1 MKARSRKKRSRFQA
15 IAALF
20 FLLALTGIGYYG
32 LSLSIWN
39 IQEIAVE
46 GTSMISPQELREL
59 SGLPI
64 GQNLFFANFRPARD
78 RLNQV
83 GALKQSRISRRPPA
97 TVLISV
103 EERQPVAILV
113 IDGRFT
119 IVDREG
125 IILNNEPD
133 LNLHLANSVEL
144 PVISGLGTS
153 EISWN
158 RRITPKLAYLI
169 NDTVVELAHL
179 LGSRRINLEVG
190 SYRRISILLD
200 DVLRINLGQD
210 TLIKTKIAVVKR
222 LLPLIGGRWNEVE
235 YIDVRFP
242 ETPVIKYK
250 K

>member
-1 MKARSRKKRSRFQA
+1 
-15 IAALF
+15 
-20 FLLALTGIGYYG
+20 
-32 LSLSIWN
+32 
-39 IQEIAVE
+39 
-46 GTSMISPQELREL
+46 
-59 SGLPI
+59 
-64 GQNLFFANFRPARD
+64 
-78 RLNQV
+78 
-83 GALKQSRISRRPPA
+83 
-97 TVLISV
+97 
-103 EERQPVAILV
+103 
-113 IDGRFT
+113 
-119 IVDREG
+119 
-125 IILNNEPD
+125 D

-144 PVISGLGTS
+144 PVISGLGTI